1 MLSNTSYFLCI
12 KSTVP
17 KVVAKKGRSLY
28 VKFLPTMT
36 LATHMTTMFVVNA
49 LTVKA
54 AKQRMAS
61 NAMARRCP
69 KLSGKEAVKN
79 SP

>member
-1 MLSNTSYFLCI
+1 M
-12 KSTVP
+12 
-17 KVVAKKGRSLY
+17 VAKKVY
-28 VKFLPTMT
+28 MKFLPTMT
-36 LATHMTTMFVVNA
+36 LATHMTTMFVVSA

-69 KLSGKEAVKN
+69 KVSRKEAVKS

>member
-1 MLSNTSYFLCI
+1 MYKNTVSN
-12 KSTVP
+12 
-17 KVVAKKGRSLY
+17 VVAKKGSSLY
-28 VKFLPTMT
+28 IKFLPTMT

-49 LTVKA
+49 LTVRA

-69 KLSGKEAVKN
+69 KLSGKEAVKS

>member
-1 MLSNTSYFLCI
+1 MYL
-12 KSTVP
+12 
-17 KVVAKKGRSLY
+17 
-28 VKFLPTMT
+28 KFLPTMT

-69 KLSGKEAVKN
+69 KVSGKEAVKS

>member
-1 MLSNTSYFLCI
+1 MYL
-12 KSTVP
+12 
-17 KVVAKKGRSLY
+17 
-28 VKFLPTMT
+28 KFLPTMT

-49 LTVKA
+49 LTVNA

-61 NAMARRCP
+61 NAMARRWP
-69 KLSGKEAVKN
+69 KVSGKEAVKS